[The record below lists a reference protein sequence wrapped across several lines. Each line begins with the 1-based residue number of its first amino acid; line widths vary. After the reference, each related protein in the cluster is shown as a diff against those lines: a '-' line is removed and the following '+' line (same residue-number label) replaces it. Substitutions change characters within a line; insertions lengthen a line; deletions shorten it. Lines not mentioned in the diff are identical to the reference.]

1 MKHKYLTNVTTL
13 DYCADLCVGCG
24 RCTEVCPHG
33 VFGIAGSKADG
44 KTGGKA
50 QIIDRDSC
58 MECGAC
64 AMNCPV
70 GAIIVC
76 AGTGCA
82 AAIIMSWFTGREPE
96 CGCSADDD
104 GDSKC
109 C

>member
-1 MKHKYLTNVTTL
+1 MKHRYLKNVTTL
-13 DYCADLCVGCG
+13 ALDAEKCIGCG

-33 VFGIAGSKADG
+33 VLDIDKKKALV
-44 KTGGKA
+44 A
-50 QIIDRDSC
+50 DRDSC

-70 GAIIVC
+70 GAIDVN

-82 AAIIMSWFTGREPE
+82 AAIIMSWFTGKEPS
-96 CGCSADDD
+96 CGCAD
-104 GDSKC
+104 GSGAC